1 MNVEAEPG
9 RQEIPS
15 VGLSNEGVR
24 RDAKGGEDGR
34 KDDSCGPGQRQRLIC
49 IHSVLLFAQHS
60 LGIIEG
66 EKEVEINGTI
76 IKN

>member
-1 MNVEAEPG
+1 MNVEVEPG

-34 KDDSCGPGQRQRLIC
+34 KDDSCGPGQRQR
-49 IHSVLLFAQHS
+49 SS
-60 LGIIEG
+60 R
-66 EKEVEINGTI
+66 KS
-76 IKN
+76 